1 MKPNQKY
8 QAFPN
13 VPPFNRTWPDK
24 RLDKAPTWCSVD
36 LRDGNQ
42 SLINPMTLEEKLL
55 LFDELI
61 RLGFKEI
68 EVGFPSAAE
77 VEFQF
82 IRTLV
87 EQNKIPSD
95 VTLQVLCQCREH
107 LISRTFEAIQG
118 VPNVIFHLYN
128 STSIQQRQIVFQ
140 KDKQE
145 IVDIALQGVNWIN
158 HYLPT
163 YSGNLILEYS
173 PESYTG
179 TECEF
184 SLEICEAVIEKWHS
198 FHTSKP
204 NVIINLPATVEL
216 STPNIYA
223 DMIEWFCQNTK
234 YREHIILS
242 LHTHNDRGTG
252 VAATELGLL
261 AGADRVEGT
270 LFGNGE
276 RTGNVDIITL
286 GLNLFTQGIDPQLDL
301 SDINRIIEISDRCT
315 KLPLSARHPYAG
327 DLVYTAFSGSHQDAI
342 KKGMAHQQEKETP
355 LWEVPY
361 LPIDPEDVGRNYEAI
376 IRINSQSG
384 KGGMAYIMEQE
395 FGCKL
400 PKAMHPEFGKAVQRI
415 ADQTG
420 EELQSPQLWSVFES
434 NYLNQNTPI
443 ELIDYSLNQD
453 SASSVDCTLT
463 VSYNGQTHSL
473 KGSGNGPIDAC
484 KKALATLVP
493 DFSILS
499 YTEHSLE
506 QGAESNA
513 IAYIQA
519 EQHHYDLFGV
529 GIDAN
534 ITTASIKALISAL
547 NRLSSI

>member
-13 VPPFNRTWPDK
+13 VPSFNRTWPDQ
-24 RLDKAPTWCSVD
+24 RLDKVHINFTWCSVD

-77 VEFQF
+77 VEYQF
-82 IRTLV
+82 IRALV
-87 EQNKIPSD
+87 EQNKIPDD

-107 LISRTFEAIQG
+107 LWLSPVHLNQFKVYLMSFSICTTLHQFNNVLLYFKKINKISLILRCPSG
-118 VPNVIFHLYN
+118 V
-128 STSIQQRQIVFQ
+128 R
-140 KDKQE
+140 
-145 IVDIALQGVNWIN
+145 WIHQYQN
-158 HYLPT
+158 T
-163 YSGNLILEYS
+163 YTGNLTLQYS

-179 TECEF
+179 TECDF
-184 SLEICEAVIEKWHS
+184 SLEICEAVIKEWHS
-198 FHTSKP
+198 IHTDKP
-204 NVIINLPATVEL
+204 KIIINLPATVEL

-223 DMIEWFCQNTK
+223 DMIEWFCQNTQ

-276 RTGNVDIITL
+276 RTGNVDIVTL
-286 GLNLFTQGIDPQLDL
+286 ALNLFTQGVDPNLDL
-301 SDINRIIEISDRCT
+301 SDINRIIEVSNRCT

-355 LWEVPY
+355 LW
-361 LPIDPEDVGRNYEAI
+361 
-376 IRINSQSG
+376 
-384 KGGMAYIMEQE
+384 K
-395 FGCKL
+395 
-400 PKAMHPEFGKAVQRI
+400 
-415 ADQTG
+415 
-420 EELQSPQLWSVFES
+420 SPTFQ
-434 NYLNQNTPI
+434 
-443 ELIDYSLNQD
+443 
-453 SASSVDCTLT
+453 
-463 VSYNGQTHSL
+463 
-473 KGSGNGPIDAC
+473 
-484 KKALATLVP
+484 
-493 DFSILS
+493 
-499 YTEHSLE
+499 
-506 QGAESNA
+506 
-513 IAYIQA
+513 
-519 EQHHYDLFGV
+519 
-529 GIDAN
+529 
-534 ITTASIKALISAL
+534 
-547 NRLSSI
+547 